1 MRYVHHSLAPLA
13 IFTLLSCSPTVD
25 TSTSLQ
31 NDLAMFVDAGAIKSE
46 EMRRFFTDEAVD
58 AGVLKIRA
66 MRNHEKPTEK
76 KRRAQTGCGRAI
88 QKTKEILIDVERKN
102 CINLANLAHEIAHF
116 PAKEQGCRGHGD
128 LFYEINEG
136 IAQRFVAKFPGESW
150 GGSSPIGKVRS
161 RALDYRSPC

>member
-1 MRYVHHSLAPLA
+1 MSFVIHFLAFFIA
-13 IFTLLSCSPTVD
+13 FTLLSCAPRGD
-25 TSTSLQ
+25 TPKSLH
-31 NDLAMFVDAGAIKSE
+31 NDLVMFVDVGVIKSE
-46 EMRRFFTDEAVD
+46 EMRRFFSEEAAD

-66 MRNHEKPTEK
+66 MRDHEKPTK
-76 KRRAQTGCGRAI
+76 KKHQAQTGCGRAI
-88 QKTKEILIDVERKN
+88 RKTKEILIDAERKN

-116 PAKEQGCRGHGD
+116 PAKDQGCRGHGD

-161 RALDYRSPC
+161 RALEYRSPC

>member
-1 MRYVHHSLAPLA
+1 MRYAARIPALSVA
-13 IFTLLSCSPTVD
+13 ITLLGCSSAADP
-25 TSTSLQ
+25 SSSLHD
-31 NDLAMFVDAGAIKSE
+31 DLAMFVDAGAIKNE
-46 EMRRFFTDEAVD
+46 EMRSFFTDEAAD

-66 MRNHEKPTEK
+66 MQDHEKPTEK
-76 KRRAQTGCGRAI
+76 KHEAQTGCGRAI
-88 QKTKEILIDVERKN
+88 QKTKEILINVERRK

-150 GGSSPIGKVRS
+150 SGSSPIGKVRS
-161 RALDYRSPC
+161 RALEYRSPC